1 MKKQIWHIEVEYK
14 WRNIRLVKVIKKPT
28 KEYKTGTF
36 VTCAVGDNVEE
47 LNKDGYLKN
56 SIAKKIKSSTQVE
69 IKITGWKWRKDMGM
83 SNDVY
88 KD

>member
-1 MKKQIWHIEVEYK
+1 MRKRIWHIEVEYK
-14 WRNIRLVKVIKKPT
+14 WKNVRVVKGVKRPA
-28 KEYKTGTF
+28 KEYKKGTF
-36 VTCAVGDNVEE
+36 VSCAVGDTVEE

-56 SIAKKIKSSTQVE
+56 SIAQKIKSSTQIE
-69 IKITGWKWRKDMGM
+69 LEITGWKWREDMGM

>member
-1 MKKQIWHIEVEYK
+1 MKKRIWHIEVEYK
-14 WRNIRLVKVIKKPT
+14 WRNIRVVRGIEKPA
-28 KEYKTGTF
+28 KEFKTGTF
-36 VTCAVGDNVEE
+36 VTCAVGDTVEE

>member
-14 WRNIRLVKVIKKPT
+14 WRNIRLVKGIKKPT

-69 IKITGWKWRKDMGM
+69 IKITGLKWRKDMGM
-83 SNDVY
+83 SNDEY